1 MAGKCGKFLIALMF
15 SALTI
20 AAIVFS
26 CLTVAACDYVTY
38 LDDQGERKMAGLFK
52 FEVPGEVDGECVT
65 YTESEVDSL
74 TNLEKTAM
82 VCGFLAPCF
91 AIVALA
97 LATLELFLCDKCCIG
112 LFVSILFSFA
122 TIAQSLTFMFLRSES
137 FCSVTGCNMGDGA
150 IYSIVAVSVMFVA
163 GCTLGCIPK
172 SEPLLIPSEQ

>member
-1 MAGKCGKFLIALMF
+1 MTVCFVVIVWFDRTKVISIFATLMHIYIYHNIPH
-15 SALTI
+15 SPP
-20 AAIVFS
+20 
-26 CLTVAACDYVTY
+26 
-38 LDDQGERKMAGLFK
+38 RPK
-52 FEVPGEVDGECVT
+52 
-65 YTESEVDSL
+65 
-74 TNLEKTAM
+74 

-172 SEPLLIPSEQ
+172 SEPLLMPGGGGGGQ

>member
-1 MAGKCGKFLIALMF
+1 MNVCFVVVVWFDRTKVISIFATLMHIYIYYNIPRSF
-15 SALTI
+15 RS
-20 AAIVFS
+20 
-26 CLTVAACDYVTY
+26 
-38 LDDQGERKMAGLFK
+38 QK
-52 FEVPGEVDGECVT
+52 
-65 YTESEVDSL
+65 
-74 TNLEKTAM
+74 

-172 SEPLLIPSEQ
+172 SEPLLMPGGGSNGQ

>member
-1 MAGKCGKFLIALMF
+1 MLFWFDRGKVVHIHNSHAYIYHSSLF
-15 SALTI
+15 SWP
-20 AAIVFS
+20 
-26 CLTVAACDYVTY
+26 
-38 LDDQGERKMAGLFK
+38 K
-52 FEVPGEVDGECVT
+52 
-65 YTESEVDSL
+65 
-74 TNLEKTAM
+74 

-172 SEPLLIPSEQ
+172 SEPLLMPGGGGRQ